1 MSGVES
7 QTDNHMNT
15 YNHLP
20 LMLIVF
26 ALLAA
31 CATEPGKAEEV
42 SYENGELYFSLPQE
56 SLQRISTRDQ
66 DVYLQQV
73 VTGLSVLWGMVFLPD
88 GRVLINERSG
98 EIRVVE
104 EGRLLD
110 EPLQGLPEIHATGQG
125 GLLDIALHPD
135 YEDNGYIYITYNT
148 FHENG
153 DFNTALARFRLEN
166 MTISGFEQLFH
177 GSEGFRSGL
186 HFGSRIVFDDDG
198 FVYFSIGD
206 RGIMNSAQDLSTHT
220 GAVFRLHDDG
230 RIPADNPY
238 VNDPDAQP
246 EIWAHGLRNIQG
258 MKRHPHSGRLWAHEH
273 GPRGGDEINIIEPG
287 LNYGWPL
294 ITHGINYNGT
304 IITPDTARA
313 GLEQPHLH
321 WTPSIAPSGLTF
333 VTSERYP
340 GWKDNT
346 MLVGTLAPRYLH
358 RVVLDGEQIIDQEEM
373 FKDIG
378 RVRDVRSGPDG
389 YVYIAVENPGII
401 YRLVPAL

>member
-1 MSGVES
+1 
-7 QTDNHMNT
+7 MNIV
-15 YNHLP
+15 NHLF
-20 LMLIVF
+20 I
-26 ALLAA
+26 LLVATWLVGA
-31 CATEPGKAEEV
+31 CSTEPGQGEEV
-42 SYENGELYFSLPQE
+42 SYQNGEFYFPLPQE
-56 SLQRISTRDQ
+56 SLQRISTRNQ

-73 VTGLSVLWGMVFLPD
+73 VTELSVPWGMAFLPD
-88 GRVLINERSG
+88 GRVLVNERSG

-104 EGRLLD
+104 NGLLRD
-110 EPLQGLPEIHATGQG
+110 EPLQGLPEIHAVGQG

-148 FHENG
+148 LHDNG
-153 DFNTALARFRLEN
+153 DFNTALARFRLEDAAI
-166 MTISGFEQLFH
+166 TDYEQLFH
-177 GSEGFRSGL
+177 GSEGFSSGL

-198 FVYFSIGD
+198 YVFFSIGD
-206 RGIMNSAQDLSTHT
+206 RGVMNSAQDLSTHT

-230 RIPADNPY
+230 RIPQDNPY
-238 VNDPDAQP
+238 IDEPGAQP

-258 MKRHPHSGRLWAHEH
+258 MKRHPQTGRLWAHEH

-321 WTPSIAPSGLTF
+321 WTPSIAPSGMTF

-358 RVVLDGEQIIDQEEM
+358 RVVLDGERIIDQEEL

-389 YVYIAVENPGII
+389 YIYVAVENPGII